1 MSPQQE
7 QHKSPFTSWLQEMA
21 RRHVFRVLA
30 IYIAA
35 GWGFTEIVQGV
46 VGQMGGP
53 EAISTFVTI
62 AFIVGFPIVLFL
74 AWMFDMD
81 KDGVH
86 RVPTRGKGQLIV
98 TLSMAVLLA
107 ASYGIYRY
115 LPRDDSPVGY
125 APPDD
130 IVMAVLPFRNLS
142 AGDEFDFL
150 GRAIA
155 EDLLSDVAM
164 IPDLRVKATF
174 SSFALAGSGEEG
186 SSKVFA
192 DQLGVNRLLDGTFRE
207 NNGVLRISAR
217 LVDTETGDVVWTR
230 MLTDSVEN
238 IFQMQEQIAID
249 IASEFGM
256 LHPASNRTTSRK
268 VNPRVFQRYLQ
279 ARETMVNPWQDT
291 EATMAQLQ
299 DILEIEPNFPE
310 ALAWYGMLNTGL
322 AWTMENRKA
331 PFVKVGEA
339 QILKALEIDP
349 DLSEA
354 YANLGLN
361 MALQYRWKETRQYA
375 DKALEV
381 AGSRPLNIL
390 YTFAYN
396 NLGHFGKTRAI
407 LERAFEQD
415 PLNPRITRNLMSE
428 YANDGQ
434 HEEALQWEQVILQ
447 RGDRYQRH
455 YLVEAYADQGDMD
468 TARELAGVW
477 ATDHGL
483 PESEGVA
490 YLEAR
495 LTGRSE
501 RFEQLTDQALAA
513 EMLVLGQAI
522 WNYMAAGTPEDKIF
536 DLVEQAIPLGQF
548 NPISLIHP
556 RAGRYRQHP
565 RWLEIYTGLGLV
577 EYWKEVELPDF
588 CATESIAGLC
598 E

>member
-1 MSPQQE
+1 
-7 QHKSPFTSWLQEMA
+7 MA

-98 TLSMAVLLA
+98 TLSVAVLLA

-207 NNGVLRISAR
+207 NNGMLRISAR

-415 PLNPRITRNLMSE
+415 PLNPLITRNLMSE

-477 ATDHGL
+477 AADHGL
-483 PESEGVA
+483 PESEGAA

-495 LTGRSE
+495 LAGRSE

-577 EYWKEVELPDF
+577 DYWREVELPDF